1 MTTPETEIPEAVTYR
16 EVSELLRTFAAS
28 GWTGLT
34 LRADGLTITI
44 GRHGPPATAAPPVTT
59 PPPTASAAPA
69 PAASAPVTTDA
80 AVATGVAV
88 APPATGSTDL
98 SGCVPVKSPAVG
110 AFWAAPQPG
119 APPFAEVGHTVA
131 EGDQLAIVEVMKL
144 MNPVLASQAGE
155 IAEVCATDAELVEY
169 DQVLFWIRPT
179 KPGEPTGG

>member
-34 LRADGLTITI
+34 LRVDSMTITI
-44 GRHGPPATAAPPVTT
+44 GRHGPPATAAPPAAAPPAAAPPPTPPSAAA
-59 PPPTASAAPA
+59 PPPTASPA
-69 PAASAPVTTDA
+69 TE
-80 AVATGVAV
+80 
-88 APPATGSTDL
+88 PPATGSTDL

-110 AFWAAPQPG
+110 AFWVAPQPG

-179 KPGEPTGG
+179 GPGEPAGG